1 MNVAWT
7 AKISKTLDAFK
18 DTSTSQ
24 DPIDSVAG
32 EYAIADAIA
41 SYANSRK
48 DRAKKH
54 LVATISKDIDATKTR
69 AEKHLS
75 KQSTT
80 LQGAEKL
87 VIISCNAPAQTI
99 DVDVLCNYLVKR
111 GLVDVAKLN
120 EAKEVAKTYR
130 SPATSFTIAQVGDGN
145 GK

>member
-1 MNVAWT
+1 MQMQ

-87 VIISCNAPAQTI
+87 VIISCNAPAQKI
-99 DVDVLCNYLVKR
+99 DVDALCNALIKR
-111 GLVDVAKLN
+111 GVSLDLINA
-120 EAKEVAKTYR
+120 AKEIARTYA